1 MADRFME
8 GEGKRQLQRL
18 APNSDM
24 RSNYDGFAEKDRTM
38 YSKKSRRENRKSVAT
53 GGGNGARKADR
64 NP

>member
-38 YSKKSRRENRKSVAT
+38 YSKKSKKRKSQKR
-53 GGGNGARKADR
+53 GNGRR
-64 NP
+64 